1 MGCVTSFR
9 ILAHVLSPLSGVLY
23 TLMKPKHWKLI
34 RKLSIAY
41 LAVVVALLLIE
52 IFVFTFVDY
61 GHKPSTFVGCYAYD
75 AMLVGFK
82 CVGLPASEFF
92 SFALN
97 FPLYHVYMPF
107 FVLWNP
113 LLAFA
118 AVAMYSPVVMLLVS
132 SNKV

>member
-1 MGCVTSFR
+1 MGCVTSFL

-23 TLMKPKHWKLI
+23 TLMKPKHWKLM

-41 LAVVVALLLIE
+41 VAAVAALLLIE

-61 GHKPSTFVGCYAYD
+61 GHKPSNFVGCYAYD

-82 CVGLPASEFF
+82 CVGIPASEFF

-118 AVAMYSPVVMLLVS
+118 AIAMYSPVVMLLVS